1 MRIVSCIVFIVA
13 NLWAAGASASG
24 AQDCATVVEVLKV
37 EDGTPK
43 QTFAARVLLSK
54 KTSGH
59 SADCN
64 SLLGEQTVTL
74 DAPVDGLATGQRL
87 SLNAHVW
94 SDAMAGGGTTWTTL
108 PAGEAAALVDAA
120 AKSTVQCKVSIRA
133 SNLTVANGKTNIKGE
148 VKAAD
153 PPCEWLVGT
162 THEIV
167 PEGTIDPEKPVELYL
182 NTRYQT
188 GAGLEL
194 AWFVTPQEIEPPPPE
209 VAPEPEPEQVVEAE
223 AKPSSG
229 CSVAGGELGLLALLG
244 LLPFARRRRQTPS
257 RLRM

>member
-1 MRIVSCIVFIVA
+1 MTAVSEWVTVVIEVHVRIVSCIIFIVA
-13 NLWAAGASASG
+13 TLSSVGASASG

-94 SDAMAGGGTTWTTL
+94 SDAMAGGGEIQVLTDNLAPLYGRPPDAKL
-108 PAGEAAALVDAA
+108 PG
-120 AKSTVQCKVSIRA
+120 
-133 SNLTVANGKTNIKGE
+133 
-148 VKAAD
+148 
-153 PPCEWLVGT
+153 
-162 THEIV
+162 
-167 PEGTIDPEKPVELYL
+167 
-182 NTRYQT
+182 
-188 GAGLEL
+188 
-194 AWFVTPQEIEPPPPE
+194 
-209 VAPEPEPEQVVEAE
+209 
-223 AKPSSG
+223 
-229 CSVAGGELGLLALLG
+229 
-244 LLPFARRRRQTPS
+244 
-257 RLRM
+257 